1 MATMTYVEAIRQGL
15 WEEMERDESVFVMG
29 EDVGVY
35 GGAFKVT
42 KGLLERFGERRVI
55 DTPLSE
61 SVIIGAGTGAAIHGL
76 RPVVEMQFSDFMAC
90 GFDQITNFA
99 AKCRY
104 RWGAA
109 VPLVVRAPAGG
120 GIHGGPFHSQNPEM
134 PYVHTPGLKVVQ
146 PSTAYD
152 AKGLIKASIRD
163 NDPVIFLE
171 HKYLYRSVKEDVPGD
186 DYTVPLSKAI
196 VRREGSDISVITYGW
211 MVHVALDAAAQ
222 LEGEG
227 ISLEVLDLRTLVP
240 YDREAVLETAKKT
253 SKVILLHED
262 TLTSGLGGEL
272 AGLIS
277 EHAFEYLDGPL
288 VRIAAPDTPVP
299 YSPPLE
305 EAFLPNADKV
315 VEKARWLANY

>member
-1 MATMTYVEAIRQGL
+1 MPEMTYLEAIRQGL
-15 WEEMERDESVFVMG
+15 WEEMERDESVMVMG

-42 KGLLERFGERRVI
+42 KGFSDRFGERRVI

-61 SVIIGAGTGAAIHGL
+61 SAIVGAATGAAINGL

-90 GFDQITNFA
+90 AFDQITNFA

-104 RWGAA
+104 RWGAS
-109 VPLVVRAPAGG
+109 VPIVIRAPAGG
-120 GIHGGPFHSQNPEM
+120 GFSGGPFHSQNPEM

-152 AKGLIKASIRD
+152 AKGLIKASVRD

-171 HKYLYRSVKEDVPGD
+171 HKHLYRQIKADVPSD
-186 DYTVPLSKAI
+186 DYTVPLGKAA
-196 VRREGSDISVITYGW
+196 VQRPGTDLSVITYGE
-211 MVHVALDAAAQ
+211 MVHVALQAAEKLAA
-222 LEGEG
+222 EN
-227 ISLEVLDLRTLVP
+227 IDLEVVDLRTLVP
-240 YDREAVLETAKKT
+240 LDRDAVIETAKKT
-253 SKVILLHED
+253 GKVILLHED
-262 TLTSGLGGEL
+262 TLTGGLGGEL
-272 AGLIS
+272 SAIIS

-288 VRIAAPDTPVP
+288 VRIAALDTPVP

-305 EAFLPNADKV
+305 KAFLPNAEKV
-315 VEKARWLANY
+315 IEKARWLHRY